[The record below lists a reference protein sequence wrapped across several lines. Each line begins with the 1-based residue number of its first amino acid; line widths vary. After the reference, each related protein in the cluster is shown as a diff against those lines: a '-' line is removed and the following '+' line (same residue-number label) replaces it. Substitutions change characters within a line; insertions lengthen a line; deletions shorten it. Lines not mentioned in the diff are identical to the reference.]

1 MIENMPSVM
10 KLIDPESWSFFEH
23 TASEFLF
30 SDNISP
36 NANSFTVISAVGG
49 QSVGKSSLLNKIAGR
64 NVFKTHNDTDNPTSY
79 LKHLTRGI
87 DLHVTKER
95 LLLLDCQVTF
105 YHFLDLQIKLVLL
118 FTACYDSI
126 CTR

>member
-1 MIENMPSVM
+1 MNDMIENMPSVM

-30 SDNISP
+30 NDNVSP
-36 NANSFTVISAVGG
+36 TTSSFTVISAVGM
-49 QSVGKSSLLNKIAGR
+49 QSVGKSTLLNKIAGR
-64 NVFKTHNDTDNPTSY
+64 NVFKTHTDSDSPHSY

-95 LLLLDCQVTF
+95 LLLLDCQV
-105 YHFLDLQIKLVLL
+105 
-118 FTACYDSI
+118 
-126 CTR
+126 